1 MGVDA
6 RAGSADG
13 RRMAPAPLIAAGLA
27 FLILYWD
34 ALATLFR
41 DWWHDPDA
49 AHGLLLAPIALFLIW
64 RRGLVAEPRPQPVL
78 GLALLAG
85 AVLLRY
91 LSGLAAELFTLRMS
105 MLGAAGALVVFAL
118 GFRQI
123 LRWWLPV
130 LLLALSVPI
139 PEVLLGSLALPLQFK
154 ASQMGAA
161 LLESRHVPV
170 HLAGNVIHLP
180 GRSLFVT
187 EACSGLR
194 SLTALIALG
203 LLMGGL
209 WLRTVWARGALV
221 LLSIPVAM
229 LLNGLRVFLTGF
241 LAYYVDPRLSEG
253 FMHMTEGWAI
263 FVVAFLLLSGV
274 AWALGR
280 LETIRLG
287 ALLQPGRA
295 VS

>member
-1 MGVDA
+1 VESGPKPA
-6 RAGSADG
+6 ERWKTL
-13 RRMAPAPLIAAGLA
+13 APLIAAGLA
-27 FLILYWD
+27 FLVLYQE
-34 ALATLFR
+34 ALTTLLR
-41 DWWHDPDA
+41 DWWNDPDA

-64 RRGLVAEPRPQPVL
+64 RRGRAPGARAQPAL
-78 GLALLAG
+78 GLALLFG

-123 LRWWLPV
+123 LHWWLPV
-130 LLLALSVPI
+130 LLLILSVPI
-139 PEVLLGSLALPLQFK
+139 PEVLLGSLALPLQLK

-180 GRSLFVT
+180 GRALFVT

-209 WLRTVWARGALV
+209 WLRSSWARGAL
-221 LLSIPVAM
+221 LLLAIPVAM
-229 LLNGLRVFLTGF
+229 LLNGLRIFLTGF
-241 LAYYVDPRLSEG
+241 LAYFVDPRLSEG
-253 FMHMTEGWAI
+253 FMHYTEGWVIFAI
-263 FVVAFLLLSGV
+263 AFFILGGI

-280 LETIRLG
+280 LETVRLQS
-287 ALLQPGRA
+287 LQPTR
-295 VS
+295 VTP